1 MERRGRAKQRLRSFI
16 ARHVLHALGLLAVLP
31 LVAVDPAL
39 VGLLLDAE
47 FLALLGAVGLGLL
60 RGDARVVLR
69 RMSQSQFVTELRVA
83 VVLTRE
89 RPRSLLE
96 C

>member
-1 MERRGRAKQRLRSFI
+1 M
-16 ARHVLHALGLLAVLP
+16 HALGLLAMLP

-39 VGLLLDAE
+39 VGLLFDAE
-47 FLALLGAVGLGLL
+47 FLALLGTVGLGLL
-60 RGDARVVLR
+60 RGDARVMLAR
-69 RMSQSQFVTELRVA
+69 LSQSQFVTDVRVA
-83 VVLTRE
+83 VILTRE

>member
-1 MERRGRAKQRLRSFI
+1 MRGRGRRMLIRRLL
-16 ARHVLHALGLLAVLP
+16 HVLGLAAALP

-39 VGLLLDAE
+39 VALLFDAE
-47 FLALLGAVGLGLL
+47 FLVLLASVGLGML
-60 RGDARVVLR
+60 RGDGRVTVR
-69 RMSQSQFVTELRVA
+69 RMLQSPFVTELRIA
-83 VVLTRE
+83 FVLTRE

>member
-1 MERRGRAKQRLRSFI
+1 MRTLVARLRM
-16 ARHVLHALGLLAVLP
+16 ALGRRLLHLLGLAAVLP

-39 VGLLLDAE
+39 VVLLFDAE

-60 RGDARVVLR
+60 RGDAVVALR
-69 RMSQSQFVTELRVA
+69 RIRQSQFVTELRVA
-83 VVLTRE
+83 VELTRE

>member
-1 MERRGRAKQRLRSFI
+1 MERRGSAQRLRSFI
-16 ARHVLHALGLLAVLP
+16 TRHSLQALGLLVVLP

-39 VGLLLDAE
+39 VGLLFDAE
-47 FLALLGAVGLGLL
+47 FLALLGTVGLGLL
-60 RGDARVVLR
+60 RGDARVLLR
-69 RMSQSQFVTELRVA
+69 RMSQNQFVTELRVA